1 MSEESKHL
9 FVSHN
14 LHLTFFI
21 NNIDLLEE
29 GSNSSFLK
37 RGVTMN
43 GLNLKVADAE
53 MRGIVEDLKKKGLP
67 PAVRIEDAMPTL
79 TPEQKRILS
88 QFSGLAHREK
98 KVLKSK
104 QRPAKGDNW
113 YKVREDIRKII
124 QSAIKSGLINLG
136 VIQER
141 AVMYGAI
148 PDPKDD
154 WRYYVLPD
162 STYACWRC
170 GTEISLK
177 TVFLSV
183 HVKDMPLV
191 GTQEA
196 RQNQVPYCPKCERKP
211 SDRGIITGSLADELK
226 IDSSW
231 PKAS

>member
-1 MSEESKHL
+1 
-9 FVSHN
+9 VSHD
-14 LHLTFFI
+14 LQLTFSI
-21 NNIDLLEE
+21 NNIDLLEG

-43 GLNLKVADAE
+43 GLNLKVADVE

-98 KVLKSK
+98 RVSK
-104 QRPAKGDNW
+104 NKKKPVKGDNW

-124 QSAIKSGLINLG
+124 QSAIKSGLINLE
-136 VIQER
+136 VIQKR

-162 STYACWRC
+162 GTYACWRC
-170 GTEISLK
+170 GAEISLK

-183 HVKDMPLV
+183 HIEGMPLV
-191 GTQEA
+191 GTGEV
-196 RQNQVPYCPKCERKP
+196 RQKQVPYCPKCEKEP
-211 SDRGIITGSLADELK
+211 SERGIITENLANETK
-226 IDSSW
+226 IDSPW
-231 PKAS
+231 PIKASQELSR